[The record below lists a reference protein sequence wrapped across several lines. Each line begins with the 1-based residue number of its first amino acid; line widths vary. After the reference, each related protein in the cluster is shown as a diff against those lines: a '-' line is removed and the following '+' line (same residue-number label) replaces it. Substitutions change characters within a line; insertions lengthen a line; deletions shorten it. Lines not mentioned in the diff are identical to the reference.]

1 MAGPLAG
8 LKVLD
13 LSRVLAGPW
22 ASQILADLGAEVIK
36 VERPGAGDDTR
47 GWGPPF
53 VTGSDG
59 ASGDAAYFLAANR
72 NKRSLALDLAR
83 PEGQAVVRR
92 LAARADVVIEN
103 FKRGDLKRYGLD
115 YPSLAAVKPDIVYCS
130 VTGFGQEG
138 PHADRPGYDFM
149 IQGMAG
155 FMSLTGEAGGEP
167 LRAGVAVADLT
178 TGMYSAVAI
187 LAALRHRD
195 ACGEGQHIDM
205 ALFDVTFGWLA
216 NQAQNYLVSGKP
228 PGRTGNTH
236 PNLVPYQLFATAT
249 KPIIVAVG
257 NDKQFASF
265 ARAIGHPEWSDDGRF
280 RLNRDRIGHRE
291 LLVGMIGEV
300 LAAEPAE
307 HWLATIEAAG
317 VPVGPVN
324 DLTQA
329 FADPQVVA
337 RGLLVEVEHPVAGPI
352 RTLAQ
357 PMKFSKTAP
366 EYRSAPPL
374 LGQHSRAVLR
384 DAGFADDEIAALEAD
399 GVLSQ
404 HE

>member
-22 ASQILADLGAEVIK
+22 ATQILADLGAEVVK

-53 VTGSDG
+53 VTDANGG
-59 ASGDAAYFLAANR
+59 AGDAAYFLAANR
-72 NKRSLALDLAR
+72 NKRSLALDLAK

-92 LAARADVVIEN
+92 LAAQADIVVEN
-103 FKRGDLKRYGLD
+103 FKRGDLERYGLD
-115 YPSLAAVKPDIVYCS
+115 YASLAAVRPDLIYCS
-130 VTGFGQEG
+130 VTGFGQQG

-178 TGMYSAVAI
+178 TGMYSAIAI

-195 ACGEGQHIDM
+195 VTGEGQHIDM

-216 NQAQNYLVSGKP
+216 NQAQNFLVSGKP

-236 PNLVPYQLFATAT
+236 PNLVPYQVFATAT

-265 ARAIGHPEWSDDGRF
+265 AAVLGHAGWAADARF
-280 RLNRDRIGHRE
+280 RLNRDRIAHRAE
-291 LLVGMIGEV
+291 LVELITAV
-300 LAAEPAE
+300 LTQQPAE
-307 HWLATIEAAG
+307 HWLTAIEAAG

-324 DLTQA
+324 DLAQA
-329 FADPQVVA
+329 FADPQVAA

-357 PMKFSKTAP
+357 PMKFSRTAP

-374 LGQHSRAVLR
+374 LGQHSREILR
-384 DAGFADDEIAALEAD
+384 DAGFAADEIAALETA

>member
-22 ASQILADLGAEVIK
+22 ASQLLADLGADVVK

-53 VTGSDG
+53 LTDADG
-59 ASGDAAYFLAANR
+59 RPGDAAYFLAANR

-83 PEGQAVVRR
+83 PEGQAVIRR
-92 LAARADVVIEN
+92 LAAHADVVIEN
-103 FKRGDLKRYGLD
+103 FKQGDLKRYGLD
-115 YPSLAAVKPDIVYCS
+115 YASLSGVKPDLVYCS
-130 VTGFGQEG
+130 ITGFGQDG
-138 PHADRPGYDFM
+138 PHAHRPGYDFM

-178 TGMYSAVAI
+178 TGMYSTIAI

-195 ACGEGQHIDM
+195 ATGEGQHVDM

-216 NQAQNYLVSGKP
+216 NQAQNFLISGRT

-236 PNLVPYQLFATAT
+236 PNLVPYQVFATAT

-265 ARAIGHPEWSDDGRF
+265 AAALGHAEWAADARF

-300 LAAEPAE
+300 LARQPAD

-324 DLTQA
+324 DLEQA
-329 FADPQVVA
+329 FADPQVAA

-357 PMKFSKTAP
+357 PMKFSASSP
-366 EYRSAPPL
+366 EYRLAPPL
-374 LGQHSRAVLR
+374 LGQHSRAVLA
-384 DAGFADDEIAALEAD
+384 DAGFDGEEIAALEAA